1 MIKKGQSKLAKDVI
15 CKRCHGTHAKMKAY
29 LQISDVGLLKLAREG
44 VVVQLSDKVYDIFQ
58 SGMNY
63 IRKVRS
69 AKKSSGR
76 QVDPA
81 EFANGDPITLE
92 AAKLRE
98 TTARAKRQEVALLR
112 ETGEL
117 VRAAEVREAGVRLG
131 AIVSATLQ
139 AKPSE
144 WAPLLAGK
152 SEDDVFEIVTREI
165 GTMLEVL
172 KREVTERTLADGER
186 S

>member
-1 MIKKGQSKLAKDVI
+1 MGRKLTAIHEKEAL
-15 CKRCHGTHAKMKAY
+15 CKRCFCSYTEAVGF
-29 LQISDVGLLKLAREG
+29 LQLDRKNFSEMQREG
-44 VVVQLSDKVYDIFQ
+44 VVVRKGKLYDILGTAQNFIQ
-58 SGMNY
+58 RIRHSKKASG
-63 IRKVRS
+63 RKVDAS
-69 AKKSSGR
+69 DF
-76 QVDPA
+76 V
-81 EFANGDPITLE
+81 NGDPITLE

-172 KREVTERTLADGER
+172 KREVTERTLADGDR